1 MNFEI
6 YFSFPVKPLSYMN
19 KNSEQKLKYL
29 NNRESFK
36 GKVKSVYYHFVRAS
50 CCQKF
55 SQT

>member
-29 NNRESFK
+29 KNRKSFK
-36 GKVKSVYYHFVRAS
+36 GEVKSVYYHF
-50 CCQKF
+50 
-55 SQT
+55 